1 MHASGDRTRAINFK
15 DGGKDH
21 EIRDRPAFSPRHES
35 AMRHFPTPPACS
47 RGNLSG
53 QEFVSRFS
61 ANIIAPPSSDSGQS
75 EGNTLLHRGYC
86 KICWIGLVLL
96 FFARG

>member
-35 AMRHFPTPPACS
+35 AMRHFPTPPAAPAGIYRGRNLFPDFRPTLSPLHLPIPANRKEIRCS
-47 RGNLSG
+47 IVDIVK
-53 QEFVSRFS
+53 FVG
-61 ANIIAPPSSDSGQS
+61 SD
-75 EGNTLLHRGYC
+75 
-86 KICWIGLVLL
+86 
-96 FFARG
+96 